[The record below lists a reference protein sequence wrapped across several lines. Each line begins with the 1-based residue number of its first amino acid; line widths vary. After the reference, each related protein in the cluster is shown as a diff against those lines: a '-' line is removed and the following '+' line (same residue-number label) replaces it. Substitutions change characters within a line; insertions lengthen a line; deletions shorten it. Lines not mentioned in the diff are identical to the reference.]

1 MRYYFI
7 AIAFLLILQASRE
20 LKQTFWKKKRA
31 IAKDFFLS
39 HVMMNFAAY
48 IYIYIYVCHIHM
60 NIYMQCM
67 NVVIHSCMNVYV
79 IYIFSFS

>member
-48 IYIYIYVCHIHM
+48 IYIYICLSHTHEYIYAMYECSNPFMHECVCHL
-60 NIYMQCM
+60 Y
-67 NVVIHSCMNVYV
+67 
-79 IYIFSFS
+79 F